1 MRFAILLVV
10 AFFAAHP
17 AQATPPQTIEVSE
30 TLLGINGTH
39 LFVLRRIDD
48 NLGYYI
54 PVQTDVVLI
63 ARNRKTNTD
72 DQVWPVM
79 RMVEYGVEFP
89 IDGPDDN
96 VKVLP
101 LPDRVNPFDILL
113 WRKARPLLSP
123 DQLQYFSPFRATDN
137 LTTSFAQEAL
147 TIVDPTPS
155 SEATFQI
162 KDTVVTGLIRR
173 SLNHT
178 RAQLPAYKT
187 QWGDM
192 LEDLEFNFK
201 QHCKYHNARALS
213 ENVSGEIV
221 QFWLTQVTCNDEEE
235 LTPVSMYL
243 FVPKVK

>member
-10 AFFAAHP
+10 AFFAVHP
-17 AQATPPQTIEVSE
+17 AQATPPQVVEVSE
-30 TLLGINGTH
+30 TLLGINDTH

-54 PVQTDVVLI
+54 PTQTDVVLI
-63 ARNRKTNTD
+63 ARNHKTNTD

-89 IDGPDDN
+89 IDGIEAR
-96 VKVLP
+96 VKIFP

-137 LTTSFAQEAL
+137 LTTSVAKEAL
-147 TIVDPTPS
+147 TITDQTPS
-155 SEATFQI
+155 DETTFQI
-162 KDTVVTGLIRR
+162 KDAVAVDLIRR
-173 SLNHT
+173 SLNQT
-178 RAQLPAYKT
+178 RAQLPAYKA

-192 LEDLEFNFK
+192 LQDLEFDFK

-221 QFWLTQVTCNDEEE
+221 QFWLTQVSCNDDEE

-243 FVPKVK
+243 FVPEVK